1 VLCASLLFHL
11 RVENTLGLGLGH
23 RLEQNGLCHVPQAIL
38 PGQRACV
45 QLVKILLSCLS
56 ALSSEFST
64 ARTLLD
70 HLKVALIIRG
80 NNVIKQRLIQ
90 PMPGWWDWAWAWA
103 CYGLASR
110 RESVLNGLCKRLG
123 LVSRF
128 ARLTAAQIRNWPAH
142 ICCVSCSERD
152 TKRLSECIRCFLA
165 LGMSRA

>member
-1 VLCASLLFHL
+1 MHLFYFIYEL
-11 RVENTLGLGLGH
+11 RTHSGLGLGTGLSRTACVMYH
-23 RLEQNGLCHVPQAIL
+23 KPFCLANGL
-38 PGQRACV
+38 ACSWS
-45 QLVKILLSCLS
+45 KILLSCLS